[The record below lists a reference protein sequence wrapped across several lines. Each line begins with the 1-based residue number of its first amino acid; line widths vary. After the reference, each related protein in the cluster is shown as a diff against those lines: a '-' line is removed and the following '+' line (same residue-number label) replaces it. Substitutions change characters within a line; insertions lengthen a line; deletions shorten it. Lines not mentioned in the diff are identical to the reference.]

1 MEDVRHELPTE
12 IVVVLSARFALD
24 EEQIRRATV
33 FIQGMTAAALVRVA
47 AWNSGRTRLGQI
59 LDATGGEDWVRDV
72 ASTLF
77 ESSEA
82 QESLR
87 CCSSIA
93 LDGIFE
99 ADRLAL
105 TAFFSEKT
113 GLPTKPVSHIFSYSF
128 PFLLASL
135 PPAEVHEDANAEFI
149 IVRLRR
155 EWEFI
160 ESQLTDDERTFLD
173 ENIRVRR
180 RGLESGGYPAVQ
192 DVPTTRSSLLP
203 SPSDAPDEP
212 ARTALSY
219 IREILGMA
227 PEDDVDEG

>member
-1 MEDVRHELPTE
+1 
-12 IVVVLSARFALD
+12 
-24 EEQIRRATV
+24 
-33 FIQGMTAAALVRVA
+33 MTAAALLRVA
-47 AWNSGRTRLGQI
+47 AWHSGRKRLGQI
-59 LDATGGEDWVRDV
+59 LDAAGGEYWVRDV
-72 ASTLF
+72 ARTLF
-77 ESSEA
+77 ESSE
-82 QESLR
+82 ERELLR
-87 CCSSIA
+87 CRSSIA

-113 GLPTKPVSHIFSYSF
+113 GLPTKPVSYIFSYSF
-128 PFLLASL
+128 PFLLTSL
-135 PPAEVHEDANAEFI
+135 PPAEVREDANADFI
-149 IVRLRR
+149 IVRFRR
-155 EWEFI
+155 EWELI
-160 ESQLTDDERTFLD
+160 ESQLTDDERAFLD

-192 DVPTTRSSLLP
+192 DAPTTRSSLPP
-203 SPSDAPDEP
+203 SPSDAPDGP

>member
-1 MEDVRHELPTE
+1 MESVRHQLPTE
-12 IVVVLSARFALD
+12 IVVAISTRFALD

-33 FIQGMTAAALVRVA
+33 FIQEMTAAALVRVA
-47 AWNSGRTRLGQI
+47 EWRSGRKRLGEI
-59 LDATGGEDWVRDV
+59 LHATGGEYWVRDV
-72 ASTLF
+72 ARTLF
-77 ESSEA
+77 ESNET

-87 CCSSIA
+87 GRASTA

-128 PFLLASL
+128 AFLLASL
-135 PPAEVHEDANAEFI
+135 PPAEAPEDAHAEFI

-155 EWEFI
+155 EWELI
-160 ESQLTDDERTFLD
+160 ERQLSDDARAFLD

-192 DVPTTRSSLLP
+192 DAPTTRSSLPP
-203 SPSDAPDEP
+203 STSDAPDGP
-212 ARTALSY
+212 ARAALSY